1 MIIRGNAWV
10 LGDDISTD
18 HIISGK
24 YRFESLS
31 LEDLLPHV
39 FEEVIPSFYRSVKKG
54 DIIVAGKNFG
64 IGSSREHAPLLLKM
78 AGISAVVAKSF
89 GRIFYRNCINIG
101 LPVLTANL
109 IPEVTANGD
118 LIEVDLDRGIVAN
131 LTKKVEERFVQ
142 YPKEILDIILNG
154 GVIEYMKK
162 KGVLPWF

>member
-1 MIIRGNAWV
+1 MIIRGNAWI

-31 LEDLLPHV
+31 LEDMLPHV
-39 FEEVIPSFYRSVKKG
+39 FEGVIPSFYRSVKKG

-78 AGISAVVAKSF
+78 IGISAIIAKSF

-101 LPVLTANL
+101 LPVLTAHL
-109 IPEVTANGD
+109 IPDVTANGD
-118 LIEVDLDRGIVAN
+118 LIEIDFTQSTVIN
-131 LTKKVEERFVQ
+131 LSRKIEERFTPF
-142 YPKEILDIILNG
+142 PKEILDIILNG
-154 GVIEYMKK
+154 GIIEYIKK
-162 KGVLPWF
+162 KGALPW